1 MQERR
6 LELATNLELAGD
18 LERATALLENL
29 SATASDSDLRAR
41 ALLLLSNLVYRRAG
55 ESQASVVAREALAAA
70 RDPILRARCQAWLAV
85 WSATVDVVAAA
96 AAARDAVSA
105 LENADADAEI
115 RSFALA
121 SLVRVD
127 LFAGNGFD
135 AAAAHQAL
143 ELELAAPPASVDD
156 RVTFKLGQ
164 WLRYVDDFDGARLRL
179 AEAEQ
184 AAEDEGDESSMV
196 NILLNRVVLELWAGA
211 WRSAEEAAQRLAIVG
226 DQLGVPHVAAD
237 WQAYLDAY
245 VGRLDAVREAA
256 LAADRSAPIIDML
269 YVRALGVVE
278 LAAGLHEEANA
289 HLAEAIAL
297 SEQVGFREP
306 SIWRIDGDAIEA
318 AVAVGEVERAEQLLA
333 RFERQAGRSG
343 IPWGLAVSAR
353 SRGLVLAARGELDD
367 AASALDEALVAHE
380 RCPMP
385 LERARTLLVLGRV
398 RRRLKQK
405 KLARDALE
413 TALAIFEELGADL
426 WATRTREE
434 LRRVTTRKAP
444 ETLTATEREIAVLA
458 AAGLTNQAIAE
469 RAFVTRKTVEANLA
483 RVYRKLGI
491 SARAQLARALDE
503 EPAHS
508 SS

>member
-1 MQERR
+1 M
-6 LELATNLELAGD
+6 
-18 LERATALLENL
+18 
-29 SATASDSDLRAR
+29 
-41 ALLLLSNLVYRRAG
+41 
-55 ESQASVVAREALAAA
+55 VAREALATA
-70 RDPILRARCQAWLAV
+70 RDPILRARCQASLAV

-105 LENADADAEI
+105 LEDADAAAEI

-135 AAAAHQAL
+135 AAAAYQAL

-179 AEAEQ
+179 VEAEQ

-211 WRSAEEAAQRLAIVG
+211 WRSAEEVAQRLAIVG
-226 DQLGVPHVAAD
+226 DQLGVSHAAAD

-245 VGRLDAVREAA
+245 VGRLDAVRDAA

-269 YVRALGVVE
+269 YARALGVVE
-278 LAAGLHEEANA
+278 PRGGTERGREHAPRRSDRTERAGGLP
-289 HLAEAIAL
+289 
-297 SEQVGFREP
+297 EP

-318 AVAVGEVERAEQLLA
+318 AVAVGDVERAAQLLD
-333 RFERQAGRSG
+333 RFELEARRSG

-367 AASALDEALVAHE
+367 AVSALDRALEAHE

-405 KLARDALE
+405 KLARAALE
-413 TALAIFEELGADL
+413 TALATFEELGAEL
-426 WATRTREE
+426 WAARAREV

-458 AAGLTNQAIAE
+458 AGGLTNQAIAE
-469 RAFVTRKTVEANLA
+469 RVFVTRKTVEANLA